1 MTTSKFPYGTGRK
14 VAQELDYS
22 YTYVRDVLAGRA
34 NNEEILEKALEI
46 ATKLKEKREKQNSTR
61 KKIAS
66 IATELKKS
74 FVQEEAEHLVKE
86 ILP

>member
-1 MTTSKFPYGTGRK
+1 MTTKTYPYGTGSK
-14 VAQELDYS
+14 VAEQLGFS
-22 YTYVRDVLAGRA
+22 PQYVREVLAGKA
-34 NNEEILEKALEI
+34 HNEKILEKALEI
-46 ATKLKEKREKQNSTR
+46 ATQLKEQREKLNSTR